1 MDMNQATTFLGA
13 SILLVI
19 GILVIIVGAVAI
31 NNILHKFW
39 KPVNLFTP
47 DSWKGFNPP
56 VREELDRVTPI
67 LSEDKPN
74 GKSS

>member
-1 MDMNQATTFLGA
+1 MDMNQATTFLGS
-13 SILLVI
+13 SILLMI
-19 GILVIIVGAVAI
+19 GMIVIIGGLVAI

-56 VREELDRVTPI
+56 VREELDRVTPT
-67 LSEDKPN
+67 LDEGKQR